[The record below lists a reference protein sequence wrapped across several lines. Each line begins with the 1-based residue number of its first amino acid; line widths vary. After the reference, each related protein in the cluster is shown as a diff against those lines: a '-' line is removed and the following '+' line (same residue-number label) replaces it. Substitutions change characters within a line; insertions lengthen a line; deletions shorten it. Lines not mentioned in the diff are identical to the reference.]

1 MSIFK
6 GTFNKSIK
14 DQLEIRQKA
23 INDRT
28 PQNLSYMNS
37 RNAWIR
43 LSSSVNT
50 FTGGIDE
57 DTTAADLN
65 DDGKY
70 DNKLAKQYVLQ
81 GGILNDNK
89 LRAGLGDFSNAYSNK
104 ASDGTAYQLGI
115 RPMPGIT
122 NIDIKS
128 KGAYG
133 SLREATVNFQCWDI
147 KQLEELELLY
157 MRPGY
162 SVLLEWGWTPFL
174 DNNNKYN
181 TIVEYTDIINTSYT
195 KETLFKLQY
204 AKSTDGKYI
213 GEGNKEQ
220 TIIGYQG
227 NYDAMYGIIKNYGWT
242 ARMDGGYD
250 CNTSIVSMGEV
261 MESLKVNY
269 SPLNNNIQISTKGLI
284 GQNVKSENPPVTLT
298 PSTYKNLSKTYNQNI
313 LAGLFYELWEIGRQ
327 VGEAQPGAG
336 RDDTTGHSF
345 KLIDSKYTSTY
356 EMFRIVINIKG
367 GENAGSGTGTVGKTD
382 EQIYITLESLVN
394 ILNNYVILQDEKAK
408 TSFSP
413 LSVLESPINNKG
425 VVVNSLTG
433 TGYLLSLAHPL
444 QVSTDP
450 TVCLIKNQLW
460 GSGFKVNVVAASG
473 SADPNTGTPVIT
485 YGKQPN
491 NDYDSAWWK
500 ELAINISNSRTKKEN
515 SGIAAAINERKKLI
529 EFVQLSVGQN
539 GAAIE
544 ELKEIQRRFIEI
556 KTTPK
561 VPPGDIKIYK
571 DKTLAEYNNF
581 YTVLEEG
588 LIRDDI
594 HQAIGY
600 RDANSKV
607 VKGAE
612 LTIAA
617 ASSDPLAIVTKQA
630 AAQNKQIQ
638 NNIEK
643 GVEGARL
650 LNQLK
655 LPYFVGN
662 DWQEELGIIGNIYVN
677 LNMLYNLSVS
687 TDLAAQDSKEKN
699 DVALYDFVKNI
710 LKKISSA
717 TGDVNNLELF
727 IDPAD
732 SVTRIIDIN
741 YVDTKENVANA
752 YNNIVEVQVQN
763 LNSVVRSY
771 KIESQIFPD
780 QMTTVAIGSQVKGGA
795 LGQDNNT
802 LVDFNRGIID
812 RVVPRKVDPTTP
824 STLTDPN
831 TNLKILIDSL
841 GVLYTLFGNLKS
853 NWFGR
858 DGEFDVDEAGKYQ
871 NSLKDL
877 INFFKAISTSRTK
890 NKAIIPTK
898 VSLVMDGIGGIVI
911 GNLFKLPPNVLPKG
925 YRGEGGIGNKIGYAV
940 TGLGH
945 SIQNNDWITNID
957 AQFMILD
964 DPKEGIGGI
973 KVDYGKLTITTTGQD
988 ASVTPG
994 SQSTANIGEGSS
1006 PENNQKYP
1014 VLVKSEDFKKDYNS
1028 TVQNFAKVSTSVSVA
1043 DSLRKQLD
1051 RKYITEKGGEL
1062 STNGDITEDL
1072 KSAVLTFQNKLKLT
1086 AGFDFINTIG
1096 PIRITAGNDTYHRT
1110 YGDKRNKTT
1119 HSRGLAIDIGTR
1131 EFTQTQID
1139 SIKNLLRSSG
1149 FTYVIYHGGSALHI
1163 HANISTT

>member
-6 GTFNKSIK
+6 GTFNDSIK
-14 DQLEIRQKA
+14 EQLKVRQKA

-50 FTGGIDE
+50 FTGGITDK
-57 DTTAADLN
+57 TTLEELN

-104 ASDGTAYQLGI
+104 ASDGTAYRLGI

-122 NIDIKS
+122 NIDVKS

-174 DNNNKYN
+174 DNNNKY
-181 TIVEYTDIINTSYT
+181 TTRVEYTDIIDTAHN
-195 KETLFKLQY
+195 KEELFRLQY
-204 AKSTDGKYI
+204 AKSADGNYVNEK
-213 GEGNKEQ
+213 GEKQ
-220 TIIGYQG
+220 TIKGYQG
-227 NYDAMYGIIKNYGWT
+227 NYDAMYGTIKNYGWT

-250 CNTSIVSMGEV
+250 CHTSIISMGEI
-261 MESLKVNY
+261 MESLKINY
-269 SPLNNNIQISTKGLI
+269 SPLDNKNEIFVKGTI
-284 GQNVKSENPPVTLT
+284 AKNVSSNSSIALT
-298 PSTYKNLSKTYNQNI
+298 PSTYTDLAKAYNQNI
-313 LAGLFYELWEIGRQ
+313 LAGIFYEMWEIGKQ
-327 VGEAQPGAG
+327 ISGGASFAEEDG
-336 RDDTTGHSF
+336 LHYTLTDTTKTKGNIYD
-345 KLIDSKYTSTY
+345 L
-356 EMFRIVINIKG
+356 FRITINIKG
-367 GENAGSGTGTVGKTD
+367 GESAGSSTNTIGKSD

-394 ILNNYVILQDEKAK
+394 LLNNYVLLNDPKSGKPIA
-408 TSFSP
+408 S
-413 LSVLESPINNKG
+413 LSVLESDITNVGVTPNN
-425 VVVNSLTG
+425 VTG
-433 TGYLLSLAHPL
+433 EGYLLALAHPL
-444 QVSTDP
+444 QVSVDP

-460 GSGFKVNVVAASG
+460 VDGFDIKLAAPG
-473 SADPNTGTPVIT
+473 AVDPNKGDVVVR

-491 NDYDSAWWK
+491 NDYDLAWWTA
-500 ELAINISNSRTKKEN
+500 LAEKITAADNNSSKDQD
-515 SGIAAAINERKKLI
+515 LI
-529 EFVQLSVGQN
+529 DFVQESVGQIPPSS
-539 GAAIE
+539 IE

-556 KTTPK
+556 KTKITP
-561 VPPGDIKIYK
+561 GYDIKAAGSNLGEA
-571 DKTLAEYNNF
+571 DHF
-581 YTVLEEG
+581 YDLLDRG
-588 LIRDDI
+588 LSDVFGMKI
-594 HQAIGY
+594 QKAIGWY
-600 RDANSKV
+600 GKDNSPI
-607 VKGAE
+607 KGAE
-612 LTIAA
+612 QAYIASRQDPKTITDKQLNAQSA
-617 ASSDPLAIVTKQA
+617 QLQAQKKKGGSGTKFLG
-630 AAQNKQIQ
+630 K
-638 NNIEK
+638 
-643 GVEGARL
+643 
-650 LNQLK
+650 LK
-655 LPYFVGN
+655 LPYFTN
-662 DWQEELGIIGNIYVN
+662 NKWQDELSIIGNIYVN

-699 DVALYDFVKNI
+699 DIALYDFIKNI

-727 IDPAD
+727 VDPIDGVA
-732 SVTRIIDIN
+732 RIIDIN
-741 YVDTKENVANA
+741 FADRKDNPNSKYE
-752 YNNIVEVQVQN
+752 NIVEVQVQN

-780 QMTTVAIGSQVKGGA
+780 QTATVAIGSQVKGGA

-812 RVVPRKVDPTTP
+812 RIVPRKEAPTSPITP
-824 STLTDPN
+824 PNPQTDLN
-831 TNLKILIDSL
+831 ILIKSL
-841 GVLYTLFGNLKS
+841 GVLYTYFS
-853 NWFGR
+853 NFESTHFYSP
-858 DGEFDVDEAGKYQ
+858 DGSFDVDEASKYQ
-871 NSLKDL
+871 NALKDL

-911 GNLFKLPPNVLPKG
+911 GNLFKLPPDVLPKG
-925 YRGEGGIGNKIGYAV
+925 YRGGENGKGHKIGYAV

-964 DPKEGIGGI
+964 DPKKGIDGI
-973 KVDYGKLTITTTGQD
+973 PIDFGNITITTTGQD
-988 ASVTPG
+988 ASISPG
-994 SQSTANIGEGSS
+994 PQSANVGVGSVS
-1006 PENNQKYP
+1006 ENNQKYP

-1028 TVQNFAKVSTSVSVA
+1028 TVQNLAKVSTSVSVA

-1072 KSAVLTFQNKLKLT
+1072 KSAILVFQNKLKST

-1110 YGDKRNKTT
+1110 YGDKRNRTT
-1119 HSRGLAIDIGTR
+1119 HSRGLAIDIGTK

-1139 SIKNLLRSSG
+1139 SIVNLLRSSG
-1149 FTYVIYHGGSALHI
+1149 FTFVIYHSGSALHI

>member
-14 DQLEIRQKA
+14 DQLEVRQKA
-23 INDRT
+23 INNRT
-28 PQNLSYMNS
+28 PQNLLYMNS

-50 FTGGIDE
+50 FTGGITPT
-57 DTTAADLN
+57 TTAADLN
-65 DDGKY
+65 NDGKY
-70 DNKLAKQYVLQ
+70 DNKLANQYVLQ

-89 LRAGLGDFSNAYSNK
+89 LRTGLGDFSNAYSNK
-104 ASDGTAYQLGI
+104 ASDRTAYRLGI

-174 DNNNKYN
+174 DNDNKYRTN
-181 TIVEYTDIINTSYT
+181 VEYTDIINTAYT

-204 AKSTDGKYI
+204 AKSADGKYI
-213 GEGNKEQ
+213 DKDGKEQ
-220 TIIGYQG
+220 TIKGYQG

-250 CNTSIVSMGEV
+250 CHTSIVSMGEI

-269 SPLNNNIQISTKGLI
+269 SPLNNDIQISTKGLI
-284 GQNVKSENPPVTLT
+284 SQNVKPEDPSVTLT

-313 LAGLFYELWEIGRQ
+313 LAGLFYELWEIGVQ
-327 VGEAQPGAG
+327 IGKKFEQFGTIG
-336 RDDTTGHSF
+336 KSF
-345 KLIDSKYTSTY
+345 KLTDSKYTSTY
-356 EMFRIVINIKG
+356 DMFRVIINIKG
-367 GENAGSGTGTVGKTD
+367 GENAGSGTGTIGKTD

-394 ILNNYVILQDEKAK
+394 VLNNYVILQDSKDPK
-408 TSFSP
+408 KPTPYSP
-413 LSVLESPINNKG
+413 LSVLESPINNRG
-425 VVVNSLTG
+425 VVLNNGTG
-433 TGYLLSLAHPL
+433 AGYLLSLAHPV

-450 TVCLIKNQLW
+450 TVCLIKNPLW
-460 GSGFKVNVVAASG
+460 ADGFKINVAVASG
-473 SADPNTGTPVIT
+473 SVDPNTGTPVIT
-485 YGKQPN
+485 YGTKGKN
-491 NDYDSAWWK
+491 YYSNKWWG
-500 ELAINISNSRTKKEN
+500 ELAANIFNSRTKIDN
-515 SGIAAAINERKKLI
+515 SSIAAAINERKKLI
-529 EFVQLSVGQN
+529 EFVQLAVGQN
-539 GAAIE
+539 EAAIE
-544 ELKEIQRRFIEI
+544 ELKEIQRIFIEI

-561 VPPGDIKIYK
+561 VSPGDIKIYK

-581 YTVLEEG
+581 LAVIKEG
-588 LIRDDI
+588 LTDNDAQ
-594 HQAIGY
+594 QAIGY
-600 RDANSKV
+600 RDANNKT

-612 LTIAA
+612 LAISA
-617 ASSDPLAIVTKQA
+617 ASSDPLAIVTKQV
-630 AAQNKQIQ
+630 AAQNKKIQ
-638 NNIEK
+638 DQEK
-643 GVEGARL
+643 KGAEGAKI
-650 LNQLK
+650 LNQLD

-677 LNMLYNLSVS
+677 LNMLYNLSVNK
-687 TDLAAQDSKEKN
+687 DLAAQDPKEKN

-727 IDPAD
+727 IDPQD

-741 YVDTKENVANA
+741 FADRKDNPNSKYE
-752 YNNIVEVQVQN
+752 NIVEIQVQN
-763 LNSVVRSY
+763 LESVVRSY

-812 RVVPRKVDPTTP
+812 RVVPRKVEP
-824 STLTDPN
+824 SSPPLPNPN
-831 TNLKILIDSL
+831 TNLKILTDSL
-841 GVLYTLFGNLKS
+841 GVLYTLFGNFKL
-853 NWFGR
+853 NWTGA

-871 NSLKDL
+871 NALKDL

-911 GNLFKLPPNVLPKG
+911 GNLFKLPLNVLPKG
-925 YRGEGGIGNKIGYAV
+925 YRGGENGEKHKIGYAV

-945 SIQNNDWITNID
+945 SIQNNDWITNVD
-957 AQFMILD
+957 AQFIILD
-964 DPKEGIGGI
+964 DPDPKKGIDGI
-973 KVDYGKLTITTTGQD
+973 PIDFGNITITTTGQE
-988 ASVTPG
+988 V
-994 SQSTANIGEGSS
+994 
-1006 PENNQKYP
+1006 
-1014 VLVKSEDFKKDYNS
+1014 
-1028 TVQNFAKVSTSVSVA
+1028 SVSPS
-1043 DSLRKQLD
+1043 DIPNPGIS
-1051 RKYITEKGGEL
+1051 IPTGGEPKIINGVVRK
-1062 STNGDITEDL
+1062 NGDIDDL
-1072 KSAVLTFQNKLKLT
+1072 LVPIRSDLYIRHWSSVCQSDKKRIRLQAAAMQNLEKMLTDAYT
-1086 AGFDFINTIG
+1086 AGIYLKVNS
-1096 PIRITAGNDTYHRT
+1096 AYRT
-1110 YGDKRNKTT
+1110 YEDQVR
-1119 HSRGLAIDIGTR
+1119 
-1131 EFTQTQID
+1131 
-1139 SIKNLLRSSG
+1139 IKNLAAGIPAAKPGNSNHGFGLAVDLADKDGTRINITGFSG
-1149 FTYVIYHGGSALHI
+1149 SRVVNKTLEEWNWIQ
-1163 HANISTT
+1163 ANKSKYGFENINADTESHHYNYIK

>member
-14 DQLEIRQKA
+14 DQLEVRQKA

-50 FTGGIDE
+50 FTGGITDK
-57 DTTAADLN
+57 TTLEELN
-65 DDGKY
+65 NDGKY

-104 ASDGTAYQLGI
+104 ASDGTAYKLGI

-174 DNNNKYN
+174 DNDNKYKTN
-181 TIVEYTDIINTSYT
+181 VEFTDIINTPYT
-195 KETLFKLQY
+195 KEKLFKLQY
-204 AKSTDGKYI
+204 AKSADGKYI
-213 GEGNKEQ
+213 GEDGKEQ

-250 CNTSIVSMGEV
+250 CNTSIVSMGEI

-269 SPLNNNIQISTKGLI
+269 SLLNNDIKISTKGLI
-284 GQNVKSENPPVTLT
+284 SQNVKSDPFVELT
-298 PSTYKNLSKTYNQNI
+298 PYTYTNLSKSYNQNI
-313 LAGLFYELWEIGRQ
+313 LAGLFYELWEIGKQ
-327 VGEAQPGAG
+327 VGKKIGG
-336 RDDTTGHSF
+336 NSDVIGHSF
-345 KLIDSKYTSTY
+345 KLIDGKYPSTY
-356 EMFRIVINIKG
+356 EFHRVIINIKG
-367 GENAGSGTGTVGKTD
+367 GESESNSTGTIGKSD

-408 TSFSP
+408 TSYSP
-413 LSVLESPINNKG
+413 LSVLESSINNKG
-425 VVVNSLTG
+425 VVINSLTG
-433 TGYLLSLAHPL
+433 AGYLLSLAHPI

-450 TVCLIKNQLW
+450 TVCLIKNPLW
-460 GSGFKVNVVAASG
+460 ADGFKIKVAAASG
-473 SADPNTGTPVIT
+473 SVNPNTGTPVIK

-500 ELAINISNSRTKKEN
+500 ELAVNISNSRTKKEN

-556 KTTPK
+556 KTSPK
-561 VPPGDIKIYK
+561 LPPGDIKIYK

-617 ASSDPLAIVTKQA
+617 ASSDPLSIVTKQVA
-630 AAQNKQIQ
+630 DQNKKIQ
-638 NNIEK
+638 DQEK
-643 GVEGARL
+643 KGAEGAKI
-650 LNQLK
+650 LNMLK

-677 LNMLYNLSVS
+677 LNMLYNLSVNK
-687 TDLAAQDSKEKN
+687 DLAAQDPKEKN

-727 IDPAD
+727 VDPID

-741 YVDTKENVANA
+741 FADKKDNPNSKYE
-752 YNNIVEVQVQN
+752 NIVEVQVQN

-802 LVDFNRGIID
+802 LIDFNRGIID
-812 RVVPRKVDPTTP
+812 RVVPRKVEP
-824 STLTDPN
+824 SSPPSPNPN

-841 GVLYTLFGNLKS
+841 GVLYTLFGNLKLD
-853 NWFGR
+853 WLGR
-858 DGEFDVDEAGKYQ
+858 DGKFDVDEADKYQ
-871 NSLKDL
+871 NALKDL

-911 GNLFKLPPNVLPKG
+911 GNLFKLPPDVLPKG
-925 YRGEGGIGNKIGYAV
+925 YRGGENGKGHKIGYAV

-964 DPKEGIGGI
+964 DPKEGIDGI
-973 KVDYGKLTITTTGQD
+973 YINYGELTITTTGQD
-988 ASVTPG
+988 ANTSPG
-994 SQSTANIGEGSS
+994 SQSTANTGAGSVS
-1006 PENNQKYP
+1006 ENSQKYP

-1028 TVQNFAKVSTSVSVA
+1028 TVQNFSKVSTSVSVA

-1051 RKYITEKGGEL
+1051 KKYITEKGDEL

-1072 KSAVLTFQNKLKLT
+1072 KSAILVFQNKLKST

-1110 YGDKRNKTT
+1110 YGDKRNRTT
-1119 HSRGLAIDIGTR
+1119 HSRGLAIDIGTK

-1139 SIKNLLRSSG
+1139 SIMNLLRSSG
-1149 FTYVIYHGGSALHI
+1149 FIFVIYHGGSALHI
-1163 HANISTT
+1163 HANILTT